1 MLLLQVKN
9 SLPVMSTAFTRGL
22 HLVSYTSLMQLF
34 HYLGRDLAAM
44 PILITDYFVLHCTT
58 IGFLFV
64 STFVYCC
71 ETEARGIGPSV
82 LFQHFIY
89 ILSPLKQFL
98 SAICS

>member
-1 MLLLQVKN
+1 
-9 SLPVMSTAFTRGL
+9 MSAAFTRGL

-44 PILITDYFVLHCTT
+44 PILNTDYFVFYCTTT
-58 IGFLFV
+58 IGFFFV

-71 ETEARGIGPSV
+71 EIEALHGIEPSV

-89 ILSPLKQFL
+89 TSLPLKQFL
-98 SAICS
+98 SGSSWKS